1 MDSTSTEII
10 ELGTKAYPYKNI
22 GLPFVEILNYHAHSD
37 HNVTVKVK
45 EFTENQMLYQRNYIV
60 NMTQVIV
67 ETYSESGIGTPGYAN
82 ITVMNKNVRLLSQK
96 SVFNIMKHT
105 TLLLNDS
112 LGKDVVAGVI
122 SAAEQIQSEYHDM
135 RVEYMH

>member
-45 EFTENQMLYQRNYIV
+45 EFTQNQMLYERNYII
-60 NMTQVIV
+60 NMTQVTV

-82 ITVMNKNVRLLSQK
+82 ITVMKKDVRLLSQK

-105 TLLLNDS
+105 TLLLDES
-112 LGKDVVAGVI
+112 LGMDVAAGII
-122 SAAEQIQSEYHDM
+122 SAAEQIQSEYHYIQ
-135 RVEYMH
+135 VE